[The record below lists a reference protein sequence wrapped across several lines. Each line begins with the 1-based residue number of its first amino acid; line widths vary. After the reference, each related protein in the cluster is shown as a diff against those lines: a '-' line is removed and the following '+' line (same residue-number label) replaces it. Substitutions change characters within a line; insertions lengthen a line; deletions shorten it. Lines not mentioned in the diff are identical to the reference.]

1 MKFYE
6 VRRQL
11 QNRNRWV
18 SDAFLQKKEDAEYYA
33 KMKRK
38 WFEEKY
44 KNLLLEESEDNLE
57 EHVTKRLADK
67 ASETLAASKDE

>member
-44 KNLLLEESEDNLE
+44 KNHQNLKALNINFE
-57 EHVTKRLADK
+57 VVEHEFTEP
-67 ASETLAASKDE
+67 SNIT

>member
-44 KNLLLEESEDNLE
+44 KNHQNL
-57 EHVTKRLADK
+57 
-67 ASETLAASKDE
+67 KDLNINLK